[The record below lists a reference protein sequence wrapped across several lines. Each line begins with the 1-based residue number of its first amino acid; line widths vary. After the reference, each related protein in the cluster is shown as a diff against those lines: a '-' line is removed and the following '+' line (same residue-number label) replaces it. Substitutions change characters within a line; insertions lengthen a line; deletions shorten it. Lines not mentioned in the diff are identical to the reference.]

1 MGLLYQVRRMMG
13 LLPVEPF
20 FPEERAGLV
29 EEDEESFDFQTEFDL
44 KTTTSPSLP
53 GVFSDPR
60 ASFSPENR

>member
-1 MGLLYQVRRMMG
+1 MYQVRRMMG

-60 ASFSPENR
+60 ASLSPENR

>member
-1 MGLLYQVRRMMG
+1 MYQVRRMMG

-20 FPEERAGLV
+20 FPEERPGVV

-44 KTTTSPSLP
+44 KTTSLP

-60 ASFSPENR
+60 ASLSPENR

>member
-20 FPEERAGLV
+20 FPEERVAVV
-29 EEDEESFDFQTEFDL
+29 EEDQEGFEFQTEFDL
-44 KTTTSPSLP
+44 RPTTSSSLP

-60 ASFSPENR
+60 ASLTPESR

>member
-29 EEDEESFDFQTEFDL
+29 EEDEESFDFQTDFDL

-60 ASFSPENR
+60 ASLSPENR

>member
-20 FPEERAGLV
+20 FPEERARVV

-44 KTTTSPSLP
+44 KTTTSSSLP

-60 ASFSPENR
+60 ASLSPENR